1 MSLASTSQYYVT
13 VDSQFKDQ
21 EKYPLDTN
29 FGVSFQTKNPKDVFY
44 LNLFDDSR
52 FSEEDFY
59 DADHLN
65 DEGALKCSTIVND
78 YLENP
83 AMDFDNFSD
92 FQAMVEDY
100 KIQLLMEELKE
111 EINS

>member
-1 MSLASTSQYYVT
+1 M
-13 VDSQFKDQ
+13 
-21 EKYPLDTN
+21 DT
-29 FGVSFQTKNPKDVFY
+29 T
-44 LNLFDDSR
+44 
-52 FSEEDFY
+52 
-59 DADHLN
+59 
-65 DEGALKCSTIVND
+65 TIVND

-100 KIQLLMEELKE
+100 NYQLLMEELKQ

>member
-1 MSLASTSQYYVT
+1 M
-13 VDSQFKDQ
+13 
-21 EKYPLDTN
+21 DT
-29 FGVSFQTKNPKDVFY
+29 T
-44 LNLFDDSR
+44 
-52 FSEEDFY
+52 
-59 DADHLN
+59 
-65 DEGALKCSTIVND
+65 TIVND

-100 KIQLLMEELKE
+100 NYQLLMDELKE

>member
-1 MSLASTSQYYVT
+1 M
-13 VDSQFKDQ
+13 
-21 EKYPLDTN
+21 
-29 FGVSFQTKNPKDVFY
+29 
-44 LNLFDDSR
+44 
-52 FSEEDFY
+52 
-59 DADHLN
+59 DAT
-65 DEGALKCSTIVND
+65 TIVND

-92 FQAMVEDY
+92 FQSMVEDY

>member
-1 MSLASTSQYYVT
+1 M
-13 VDSQFKDQ
+13 
-21 EKYPLDTN
+21 DT
-29 FGVSFQTKNPKDVFY
+29 T
-44 LNLFDDSR
+44 
-52 FSEEDFY
+52 
-59 DADHLN
+59 
-65 DEGALKCSTIVND
+65 TIVND

-100 KIQLLMEELKE
+100 KFQLLMQELNE